1 MLNEKQ
7 TLFSGTFVVIKAN
20 VLWLYAEEGVDLVI
34 KGTSGEQIQDFHD
47 KTSKNIK
54 SPRCKFLSLCIVL
67 QH

>member
-7 TLFSGTFVVIKAN
+7 TLFSSTFVVIKAN

-54 SPRCKFLSLCIVL
+54 SPR
-67 QH
+67 